1 MTLFQAR
8 AATRPKPLVA
18 RVSICLTTSICICR
32 CFSVFSITVVV
43 FYQTELFIAILREIR
58 DNYSTMYQPKYSITN
73 KILKNIG
80 VIEASR
86 EVIDRAPLLPYYEKK
101 FQDDAMV
108 RSVHHGTHIE
118 GNELNLSQAEKVMM
132 GEQVVAR
139 ERDVQEVIN
148 YRRAMDRIGG
158 EGASSIRKLVD
169 EGLIKELH
177 GITVHRLLEPE
188 RAGNYRKTQ
197 VVIKN
202 SATGQVSFRPPLA
215 ISVPYLVGDLVQF
228 INITSEQDIH
238 PVLKSGI
245 VHYEF
250 VRIHPFLD
258 GNGRVARCLAT
269 FILFQE
275 GYDIRKFFSLEEYFD
290 SNASGYYEA
299 LQSVEKNEGDLTK
312 WLEYYTEGLAIE
324 LSKIKEK
331 VERISVDGKLKE
343 RLGGSPL
350 MLSERQLRIIEYIQ
364 KVGYLQNNGFRQ
376 LFPFVSEDTVLN
388 ELKELISHGIIH
400 KTGKTKAARYVMR

>member
-1 MTLFQAR
+1 M
-8 AATRPKPLVA
+8 
-18 RVSICLTTSICICR
+18 
-32 CFSVFSITVVV
+32 VV

-58 DNYSTMYQPKYSITN
+58 DNYSRMYQPKFSITN

-80 VIEASR
+80 TIEASR

-101 FQDDAMV
+101 FQEDAMV

-132 GEQVVAR
+132 GEQIIAR

-158 EGASSIRKLVD
+158 EEASPIRILVD

-177 GITVHRLLEPE
+177 GITVHRILEAE

-215 ISVPYLVGDLVQF
+215 ISVSYLIADLVQF
-228 INITSEQDIH
+228 INTTSEQDIH

-290 SNASGYYEA
+290 SNATEYYEA

-364 KVGYLQNNGFRQ
+364 KIGYLQNNGFKQ
-376 LFPFVSEDTVLN
+376 LFPMVSEDTVLN
-388 ELKELISHGIIH
+388 ELKELINHGIIH
-400 KTGKTKAARYVMR
+400 KTGKTKAARYVMT